1 MFEVHYPAP
10 LEQFAPGVEMLID
23 NAISQYE
30 VPLAPMS
37 MSSNVVASFTDESSN
52 KRPREEGDVCAN
64 ETKSYKLLN
73 SNQVASLRGST
84 AFVALKSE
92 FMTKEMHSYL
102 AYLASR
108 TACTSNQPLDTHM
121 YTEIFRKMAIVFGF
135 MRALDRIGEEED
147 YKRQEGYKRPRR

>member
-23 NAISQYE
+23 NAITQYE

-37 MSSNVVASFTDESSN
+37 NKVVASFTDESSN

-73 SNQVASLRGST
+73 ANQAASLRGST

-92 FMTKEMHSYL
+92 FMTEEIHSYL
-102 AYLASR
+102 TYLASR
-108 TACTSNQPLDTHM
+108 TACKSNQPLDTHM
-121 YTEIFRKMAIVFGF
+121 YTEIFRKMATVFGF
-135 MRALDRIGEEED
+135 MRALDRIG
-147 YKRQEGYKRPRR
+147 